1 MRKKLQIIIEDNTSP
16 KGKVFDY
23 FIQFLILLSLIAFTV
38 ETLPD
43 NSANTI
49 KLLNAFE
56 LICVIIFSI
65 EYVLRIYVS
74 KKSKVQV
81 PGVPSYRLPVC
92 SSCYC
97 YMYICSEE
105 GFEAENIPPL
115 TFSTSLCFSTL
126 VQNVSKSS
134 VKCSSSF
141 SPNTPVLN
149 GPNCSMFSSSSSE
162 NSS

>member
-1 MRKKLQIIIEDNTSP
+1 MYIHTYMNVCMYVYMYVCICMYVYIHVHVSTVYRWYASTSTRVDL
-16 KGKVFDY
+16 G
-23 FIQFLILLSLIAFTV
+23 
-38 ETLPD
+38 
-43 NSANTI
+43 
-49 KLLNAFE
+49 
-56 LICVIIFSI
+56 
-65 EYVLRIYVS
+65 R
-74 KKSKVQV
+74 VQV
-81 PGVPSYRLPVC
+81 PGTLLPIMFLLSVQ
-92 SSCYC
+92 S
-97 YMYICSEE
+97 SEE